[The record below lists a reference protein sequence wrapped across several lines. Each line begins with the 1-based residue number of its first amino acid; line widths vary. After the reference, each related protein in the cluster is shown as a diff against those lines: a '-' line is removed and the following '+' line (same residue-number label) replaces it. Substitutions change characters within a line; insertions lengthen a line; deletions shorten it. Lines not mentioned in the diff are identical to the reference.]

1 MPCYSCSLIEKFT
14 IYSLT
19 FFVNYDI
26 IYIENKNPER
36 VERGII
42 MKIEMT
48 MKDLKE
54 YLNNDSFMSVW
65 KVYQTSDNYKG
76 ELDCIIDLIYN
87 YDCEKCSH
95 MKATDTIR
103 QRINELF
110 EELKNNT
117 KEEDEE
123 WNEYYAGKIDG
134 VIDYILA
141 TDINIIKMLVEEW

>member
-1 MPCYSCSLIEKFT
+1 
-14 IYSLT
+14 
-19 FFVNYDI
+19 
-26 IYIENKNPER
+26 
-36 VERGII
+36 

-95 MKATDTIR
+95 MKATDAIR

-123 WNEYYAGKIDG
+123 WNEYYVGKIDG